1 MNAFKTVSDYSES
14 IIRTCGT
21 KENNMVPSS
30 ESNMH
35 VLETAFKQR
44 AFDGKWERIVKIMDL
59 DNSYSFVNENGNRT
73 TLIPE
78 KWVTVGV
85 YDYLMEIEN

>member
-1 MNAFKTVSDYSES
+1 VVY
-14 IIRTCGT
+14 GT
-21 KENNMVPSS
+21 KEKHMVKS
-30 ESNMH
+30 ESEMQ

-85 YDYLMEIEN
+85 YDYLMEIAN

>member
-1 MNAFKTVSDYSES
+1 MVKSES
-14 IIRTCGT
+14 EMTI
-21 KENNMVPSS
+21 
-30 ESNMH
+30 
-35 VLETAFKQR
+35 LEEQFKQR

-59 DNSYSFVNENGNRT
+59 ENVYSYTNEFGSRV

-85 YDYLMEIEN
+85 YDYLMSIVD

>member
-1 MNAFKTVSDYSES
+1 MNFSEKT
-14 IIRTCGT
+14 
-21 KENNMVPSS
+21 
-30 ESNMH
+30 MH
-35 VLETAFKQR
+35 VLETQFKQR
-44 AFDGKWERIVKIMDL
+44 AFDGKWERIVKIIDP
-59 DNSYSFVNENGNRT
+59 DNAYSFVNENGNRT

>member
-1 MNAFKTVSDYSES
+1 M
-14 IIRTCGT
+14 I
-21 KENNMVPSS
+21 PSS
-30 ESNMH
+30 ESSMNI
-35 VLETAFKQR
+35 LETAFKQR

-85 YDYLMEIEN
+85 YDYLMEVVD